1 MPGRYISAIFA
12 GILLLAGCAVDT
24 AKQLPI
30 CPGKE
35 SVAEALAALQSQSQ
49 NVVPLRARGQC
60 LLQYYADGKKRREN
74 LTVQVRVNPPF
85 EIYLQGD
92 KALVP
97 KAIVLGSNEQ
107 EFWLSIRPKEISTH
121 WWGQWSEQEQSEGF
135 LINPRTLL
143 EALGIGEVDTDQ
155 DWSLSNE
162 GPFDILTK
170 REQGA
175 IVKRIYIYSCEY
187 RVRRIEFFDSD
198 GQVAALAE
206 LDKYTEVSE
215 GFLVPGLIKVTTH
228 GRNGAEDSLG
238 ITLNLRPVKPAKI
251 TEALRRH
258 LFGRPRPQGFKY
270 VYKVVNGQWI
280 EQAL

>member
-1 MPGRYISAIFA
+1 MPGRYISPAFA
-12 GILLLAGCAVDT
+12 AILLLAGCAVDIR
-24 AKQLPI
+24 KPLPV

-60 LLQYYADGKKRREN
+60 VLQYYADKKKHREN

-92 KALVP
+92 KAFVP
-97 KAIVLGSNEQ
+97 KAVILGSNER
-107 EFWLSIRPKEISTH
+107 EFWLSISPKEISTH
-121 WWGQWSEQEQSEGF
+121 WWGLWAEQDNSEGF

-143 EALGIGEVDTDQ
+143 EALGLGEIDAEQ

-170 REQGA
+170 REQGT
-175 IVKRIYIYSCEY
+175 IVKKIYVYSCEY
-187 RVRRIEFFDSD
+187 RVRRIEFFDSN
-198 GQVAALAE
+198 GQVAARAE

-215 GFLVPGLIKVTTH
+215 GFSVPALIKVTTYA
-228 GRNGAEDSLG
+228 RNNAEDPLG
-238 ITLNLRPVKPAKI
+238 ITLNLRSIRPAKM
-251 TEALRRH
+251 TEALRSH
-258 LFGRPRPQGFKY
+258 LFGHPQPKGFKY
-270 VYKVVNGQWI
+270 VYRVVNGKWI
-280 EQAL
+280 EQAQ